1 MADEE
6 EGVTIDRERI
16 IGDQKGRY
24 DVAPP
29 RRYVRALGTA
39 ASDDPQAAS
48 PPSLRPL
55 TTVSFFSLSLLGG
68 SMHLHA
74 CMHTLLSLIQR

>member
-16 IGDQKGRY
+16 IADQKGRY

-29 RRYVRALGTA
+29 RRYVRPLGTA

-55 TTVSFFSLSLLGG
+55 TTVSFFFSFTARWVHAPTHMHAHYSL
-68 SMHLHA
+68 
-74 CMHTLLSLIQR
+74 

>member
-6 EGVTIDRERI
+6 EGVTIDRERDRI

-29 RRYVRALGTA
+29 RRYVRPLGTA

-55 TTVSFFSLSLLGG
+55 TTVSFFSLSHCSVGPCTYT
-68 SMHLHA
+68 HA
-74 CMHTLLSLIQR
+74 CMHTTLW